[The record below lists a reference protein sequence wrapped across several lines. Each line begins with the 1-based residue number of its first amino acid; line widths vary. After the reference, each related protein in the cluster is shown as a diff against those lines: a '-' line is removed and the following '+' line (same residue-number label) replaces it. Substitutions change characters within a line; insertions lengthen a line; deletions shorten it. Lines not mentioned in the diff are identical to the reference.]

1 MNPDGQPADRG
12 VAWGYVTAA
21 LAVVVLASV
30 AAGMVVG
37 APALTSPSADDVVA
51 GVEERYDDAESY
63 TGTVVVDGTYDNGT
77 ERVEHSARIHVQY
90 RAPGSYRAEVVAP
103 ESANG
108 TVMATNGSVAW
119 ATRPAGTTL
128 VRPLDETE
136 QGWLER
142 ANVSAAV
149 DHLRENATVE
159 KRGTA
164 TVDGEEAY
172 VLDVSPRNESGDASA
187 TVWVSTDDYRL
198 LKMEASGERGDETG
212 SVTVTFEAFEF
223 GVSIHDSAFQ
233 PPSDRNVVVASFDRT
248 TYESVAEAREGS
260 GAVVPSVDAP
270 NYTATDVEVAAFDG
284 DKTATVAYA
293 SDDSRVA
300 AVASERNPLDRF
312 DADTETVRVG
322 DREASYATAGDTGVV
337 FWRADG
343 LTYAVVGDL
352 PRERLVELAGTL
364 ST

>member
-1 MNPDGQPADRG
+1 MNRDGQSSDRG
-12 VAWGYVTAA
+12 VTWGYVTAA
-21 LAVVVLASV
+21 LAVALLASV
-30 AAGMVVG
+30 AVGMVVG
-37 APALTSPSADDVVA
+37 APALAPPSADDIVA
-51 GVEERYDDAESY
+51 GVEDRYDDAESY

-77 ERVEHSARIHVQY
+77 ERVERSARVRVQY

-128 VRPLDETE
+128 VRPLNETQ
-136 QGWLER
+136 QGWVER

-172 VLDVSPRNESGDASA
+172 VLDVSPRNESADASA

-198 LKMEASGERGDETG
+198 LKMEGSGQHEGETG

-233 PPSDRNVVVASFDRT
+233 PPSDRNVVVASLDRT
-248 TYESVAEAREGS
+248 TYESVAEAREES
-260 GAVVPSVDAP
+260 GAVVPTVDAP
-270 NYTATDVEVAAFDG
+270 NHTVTTVAVATFDG
-284 DKTATVAYA
+284 DRTATVAYA
-293 SDDSRVA
+293 NDDSRLAV
-300 AVASERNPLDRF
+300 VASERDPLDRF
-312 DADTETVRVG
+312 DADTETVTVG

-343 LTYAVVGDL
+343 LTYAVAGDQ
-352 PRERLVELAGTL
+352 PRDRLVELAGTL